1 MSKNARQLAFEILL
15 KIEKDKAYSNLTVDS
30 VLSSSTLDTRDK
42 AFVSNLVYGVTE
54 RRITL
59 DYQLSQ
65 YLTQP
70 LKKLK
75 LQVLII
81 LRMGVYQIFYM
92 DKVPDSAAVNE
103 SVKLSKENKLSFA
116 SSLINAVLRKC
127 SDNGL
132 VFPKEE
138 DKEYIS
144 VLYSCPLWLCEKLIR
159 EYGRE
164 DAEKF
169 LASCDGSAD
178 TVIRVNTLKT
188 DATSLIEKLEGEGV
202 KAEKGY
208 VENSLI
214 IDLEGKEITK
224 LSAYKNGLFH
234 VQDTASQLCAR
245 ALCAKRG
252 DTVFD
257 LCAAPGGKSF
267 TVSQYMENEGRLYS
281 FDLYEHR
288 AGLIRDGAERLGI
301 SVLTAETG
309 DASVFNE
316 KLGMADKVLCDVPC
330 SGLGIIRRKPEIKY
344 KDRESLDGL
353 FEIQYSIL
361 ENGARYVKEG
371 GRLIYS
377 TCTLN
382 KDENENVCR
391 KFIKLHKNFRQVAP
405 LPEISDEVM
414 LTLMPHKNNSDGF
427 FIAAFVKE

>member
-1 MSKNARQLAFEILL
+1 MSKNARQLAFEILVRV
-15 KIEKDKAYSNLTVDS
+15 EKDKAYSNLTIDS
-30 VLSSSTLDTRDK
+30 FLSQSTLDTRDK
-42 AFVSNLVYGVTE
+42 AFVSHLVYGVIE
-54 RRITL
+54 RKITL

-65 YLTQP
+65 HLTQP

-75 LQVLII
+75 TQVLTI
-81 LRMGVYQIFYM
+81 LRIGAYQIFYM

-103 SVKLSKENKLSFA
+103 SVKLSKANKLTFA

-127 SDNGL
+127 SKNGL
-132 VFPKEE
+132 VFPDKA

-144 VLYSCPLWLCEKLIR
+144 VLYSCPVWLCEKLIK

-169 LASCDGSAD
+169 LASCEGGAD

-188 DATSLIEKLEGEGV
+188 DCEALTQKLSAEGV
-202 KAEKGY
+202 KVKKGY

-214 IDLEGKEITK
+214 ITLESKEITK
-224 LSAYKNGLFH
+224 LSSYSEGLFH

-245 ALCAKRG
+245 ALCANKG

-257 LCAAPGGKSF
+257 LCSAPGGKSF
-267 TVSQYMENEGRLYS
+267 TICQQMENEGKLYA

-288 AGLIRDGAERLGI
+288 TKLIKDGAERLGI
-301 SVLTAETG
+301 GILEAHQG
-309 DASVFNE
+309 DATVYNE
-316 KLGMADKVLCDVPC
+316 CLGFADKVLCDVPC

-344 KDRESLDGL
+344 KDKESFDGL
-353 FEIQYSIL
+353 FEIQLSIL
-361 ENGARYVKEG
+361 ENGAKYVKSG

-382 KDENENVCR
+382 KNENENVCK
-391 KFIKLHKNFRQVAP
+391 KFIKLHNEFRHVPP
-405 LPEISDEVM
+405 LAEISDETM